1 MMQEHRPWNR
11 FMIVRIRRRSN
22 VINTWS
28 GLRRW
33 KSDNLF
39 RLSNCLKLLRKVS
52 VNFDS
57 FDLRSKVPPARPAAG
72 FLQRDGQS
80 PVTLQGDGLLED
92 ARFFG
97 RGMSND

>member
-28 GLRRW
+28 GLRCW

-39 RLSNCLKLLRKVS
+39 RLSNCLKLLPKS
-52 VNFDS
+52 
-57 FDLRSKVPPARPAAG
+57 